1 MYQHHYTGA
10 YKFLL
15 TDSLISEFKIRNRRW
30 FWEKENYLL
39 SYVVSYSIKY
49 LLSHMYDTNY
59 SHCKHMF
66 LCYIMLWIHFLYASS
81 GGRRKSRWNRWITE
95 QNPGGVEAGA
105 LYGGENTHQVKE
117 SNIYLRN
124 LISWTLGSMFYMYS
138 NSHQKFFKEQSV
150 FSSQLYMHINVYKDK
165 NILPLLVRSSSKYLK
180 HTTVLIHSSHINA
193 NKQNSY

>member
-66 LCYIMLWIHFLYASS
+66 LCYIMLWIHFLNISS
-81 GGRRKSRWNRWITE
+81 QGRRKSRWNRWIAE

-105 LYGGENTHQVKE
+105 LYGGENTCKVNK
-117 SNIYLRN
+117 ITFYLAT
-124 LISWTLGSMFYMYS
+124 SF
-138 NSHQKFFKEQSV
+138 
-150 FSSQLYMHINVYKDK
+150 
-165 NILPLLVRSSSKYLK
+165 LK
-180 HTTVLIHSSHINA
+180 VWDHCFI
-193 NKQNSY
+193 